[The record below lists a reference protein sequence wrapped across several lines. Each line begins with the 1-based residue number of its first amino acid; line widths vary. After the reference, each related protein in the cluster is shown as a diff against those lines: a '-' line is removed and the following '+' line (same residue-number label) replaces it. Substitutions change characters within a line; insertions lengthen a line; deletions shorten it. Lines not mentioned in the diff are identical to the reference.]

1 VSLAGR
7 TALVTGGGRGIGAA
21 VAERLALEGARVAV
35 AARSLDQVGSVAA
48 SLRERGAEA
57 AAFAC
62 DVTVEDEV
70 ARLVRDAETALGP
83 VDVLVCNAGAASSAP
98 LGRTSL
104 EDWNRMLA
112 VNATGAFL
120 CVRAVLPGMTG
131 RGWGRVVVIASVAGV
146 SGARYIAAYAASK
159 HAAVGLVRVAAAESA
174 ARGVTVNA
182 VCPGYVDTD
191 MTRETIRR
199 IVETTGADEAAARDA
214 LLRRSPQR
222 RLIEPAEVAHAVAAL
237 CAEEARGIN
246 GQCVV
251 IDGGETMR

>member
-1 VSLAGR
+1 MSLAGR

-21 VAERLALEGARVAV
+21 IAERLALEGARVAV
-35 AARSLDQVGSVAA
+35 AARSLDQVEAVAA

-70 ARLVRDAETALGP
+70 ARLVRETEAALGP
-83 VDVLVCNAGAASSAP
+83 VDVLVCNAGAATSAP
-98 LGRTSL
+98 LDRTTL
-104 EDWNRMLA
+104 DDWNRMLA
-112 VNATGAFL
+112 VNATGPFL
-120 CVRAVLPGMTG
+120 CVRAVLDGMTS
-131 RGWGRVVVIASVAGV
+131 RCWGRVVVVASVAGLA
-146 SGARYIAAYAASK
+146 GARYISAYAASK
-159 HAAVGLVRVAAAESA
+159 HAAVGLVRVAAAEA

-182 VCPGYVDTD
+182 VCPGYVDTE

-199 IVETTGADEAAARDA
+199 IVETTGADEAGARDA

-222 RLIEPAEVAHAVAAL
+222 RLIEPAEVAHAVASL
-237 CAEEARGIN
+237 CAEEARGIH